1 MGSTSAENS
10 GTGSTGNAGDGF
22 AQNTGN
28 GENSTSGVGRRAL
41 IKRSAALGLVS
52 VPAMSFLSACAS
64 GGGDDN
70 SGENKGETSAS
81 NPFGVKEGSKLDVV
95 IFKGGYGDDYAKAW
109 EAAFKKEWGV
119 TSVHTGTQEITGKL
133 QPRFNAGNPPD
144 IVDDSGNQQIPIDVL
159 AKNGQLLDLAEVLDA
174 PSVDDP
180 GKKVRDTL
188 IPGTLDAGMQEGKV
202 VALNYI
208 YTVWGLW
215 YSGKLFQEKGWEA
228 PKTWDD
234 FLAVCKDAKAQG
246 IGGLAHQGKY
256 PYYINVAIMD
266 LIAKKGGL
274 DAMKAIDNLEPDA
287 FAGSDAAQEAV
298 EAVYEVVEK
307 GYLMPGTNGLTHTE
321 SQTRW
326 NQYKAAFITS
336 GSWLENE
343 QLKTT
348 PEDFDMKFLPMPLL
362 PDSALPFEA
371 IRAGSGEPFIIPSK
385 AGNLPA
391 AKEFMRRMLSKE
403 WSTLFAKEA
412 NSLTILKDGVD
423 PDVRLRPGTQSTVE
437 ASRAAGD
444 NTFRYLYTEWY
455 SEMNAAIENASNEL
469 MAKRIQPKEW
479 LKRAQAAVD
488 KQAKDPDSK
497 KNHRD

>member
-1 MGSTSAENS
+1 MGSTSAENEN
-10 GTGSTGNAGDGF
+10 GS
-22 AQNTGN
+22 
-28 GENSTSGVGRRAL
+28 SGVGRRDL
-41 IKRSAALGLVS
+41 MKRSAALGLVA
-52 VPAMSFLSACAS
+52 VPSMGFLSACAS
-64 GGGDDN
+64 GGGGDE
-70 SGENKGETSAS
+70 SGEDTQGKTSKD
-81 NPFGVKEGSKLDVV
+81 NPFGVKKGSKLDVV

-109 EAAFKKEWGV
+109 EANFQQKWGV
-119 TSVHTGTQEITGKL
+119 TSTHTGTQEITGKL
-133 QPRFNAGNPPD
+133 QPRFNGGNPPD
-144 IVDDSGNQQIPIDVL
+144 IVDNSGAQKIKIDVL
-159 AKNGQLLDLAEVLDA
+159 YKNGQLLDLAEVLDA

-180 GKKVRDTL
+180 SKKVRDTV
-188 IPGTLDAGMQEGKV
+188 IPGTLDPGLQEGKV

-215 YSGKLFQEKGWEA
+215 YSGKLFKEKGWEA

-234 FLAVCKDAKAQG
+234 FLAICKDAKAQG

-274 DAMKAIDNLEPDA
+274 DAMKAIDNLDPKA
-287 FAGSDAAQEAV
+287 FAGSDAALAAV

-343 QLKTT
+343 QIKQT
-348 PEDFDMKFLPMPLL
+348 PADFDMQFLPMPPLEG
-362 PDSALPFEA
+362 SEMPFEA
-371 IRAGSGEPFIIPSK
+371 IRAGSGEPFIIPAK
-385 AGNLPA
+385 AKNLPA
-391 AKEFMRRMLSKE
+391 AKEFMRMMLSKE
-403 WSTLFAKEA
+403 WSTIFAKEA

-423 PDVRLRPGTQSTVE
+423 PSVQLRPGTQSTVE
-437 ASRAAGD
+437 ASKAAGD
-444 NTFRYLYTEWY
+444 NTFRFLYTEWY
-455 SEMNAAIENASNEL
+455 SEMDTAIQNASNEL

-488 KQAKDPDSK
+488 KAAKDPASK
-497 KNHRD
+497 NNRRE

>member
-1 MGSTSAENS
+1 MGSSSEPNSTSA
-10 GTGSTGNAGDGF
+10 GTN
-22 AQNTGN
+22 
-28 GENSTSGVGRRAL
+28 RRDL
-41 IKRSAALGLVS
+41 IKRSAALGLIS
-52 VPAMSFLSACAS
+52 VPTMSFLSACAS
-64 GGGDDN
+64 GGGDD
-70 SGENKGETSAS
+70 SDTDTEGKTSAK

-109 EAAFKKEWGV
+109 EASFEKAWGV
-119 TSVHTGTQEITGKL
+119 TSTHTGTQEITGKL

-144 IVDDSGNQQIPIDVL
+144 IVDNSGAQKIKIDVL
-159 AKNGQLLDLAEVLDA
+159 FKNGQLLDLAEVLDA

-180 GKKVRDTL
+180 SKKVRDTV
-188 IPGTLDAGMQEGKV
+188 IPGTLDPGLQSGKV

-228 PKTWDD
+228 PQTWDD
-234 FLAVCKDAKAQG
+234 FLAICKDAKAQG

-266 LIAKKGGL
+266 LIAKTGGL
-274 DAMKAIDNLEPDA
+274 EAMKAIDNLEPNA
-287 FAGSDAAQEAV
+287 FEGSEAAKAAI

-307 GYLMPGTNGLTHTE
+307 GYLLPGTNGLTHTE

-343 QLKTT
+343 QLKQT

-362 PDSALPFEA
+362 PDSVMPFEA
-371 IRAGSGEPFIIPSK
+371 IRAGSGEPFIIPAK
-385 AGNLPA
+385 AKNLPA
-391 AKEFMRRMLSKE
+391 AKEFMRMMLSKE
-403 WSTLFAKEA
+403 WSTSFAKEA
-412 NSLTILKDGVD
+412 NSLTILQDGVD
-423 PDVRLRPGTQSTVE
+423 SGVQLRPGTQSTVE
-437 ASRAAGD
+437 ASKAAGT

-455 SEMNAAIENASNEL
+455 SEMDTAIQNASNEL
-469 MAKRIQPKEW
+469 MAQRIQPKEW
-479 LKRAQAAVD
+479 LKRAQAAVN
-488 KQAKDPDSK
+488 KAAEDPASK
-497 KNHRD
+497 NNRRD

>member
-1 MGSTSAENS
+1 MGSSSDPNS
-10 GTGSTGNAGDGF
+10 TEVGTG
-22 AQNTGN
+22 
-28 GENSTSGVGRRAL
+28 RRDL
-41 IKRSAALGLVS
+41 IKRSAALGLIS
-52 VPAMSFLSACAS
+52 VPTMSFLSACAS
-64 GGGDDN
+64 GGGDDE
-70 SGENKGETSAS
+70 SDGETEGKTSEK
-81 NPFGVKEGSKLDVV
+81 NPFGVKDGSKLDVV
-95 IFKGGYGDDYAKAW
+95 VFKGGYGDDYAKAW
-109 EAAFKKEWGV
+109 EASFEKKWGV
-119 TSVHTGTQEITGKL
+119 TSTHTGTQEITGKL

-144 IVDDSGNQQIPIDVL
+144 IVDDAGAQQIPIDVL
-159 AKNGQLLDLAEVLDA
+159 NKNGQLLDLAVVLDA
-174 PSVDDP
+174 PSIDDP
-180 GKKVRDTL
+180 SKKVRDTL
-188 IPGTLDAGMQEGKV
+188 IPGTLDAGMQGGKV

-215 YSGKLFQEKGWEA
+215 YSGKLFKDKGWEA
-228 PKTWDD
+228 PQTWDD
-234 FLAVCKDAKAQG
+234 FLAICKDAKSQG

-266 LIAKKGGL
+266 LIAKTGGL
-274 DAMKAIDNLEPDA
+274 DAMKAIDNLEPNA
-287 FAGSDAAQEAV
+287 FVGSEAATAAV
-298 EAVYEVVEK
+298 EAIYEVVEK

-362 PDSALPFEA
+362 PDSQLPFEA
-371 IRAGSGEPFIIPSK
+371 IRAGSGEPFIIPAK
-385 AGNLPA
+385 AKNLPA
-391 AKEFMRRMLSKE
+391 AKEFMRMMLSKE

-412 NSLTILKDGVD
+412 NSLTILADGVD
-423 PDVRLRPGTQSTVE
+423 SSVQLRPGTQSTVE
-437 ASRAAGD
+437 ASKAAGE

-455 SEMNAAIENASNEL
+455 SEMGTAIENASNEL

-488 KQAKDPDSK
+488 KQAKDPESK
-497 KNHRD
+497 KNRRD

>member
-1 MGSTSAENS
+1 MGSTSAENTES
-10 GTGSTGNAGDGF
+10 S
-22 AQNTGN
+22 
-28 GENSTSGVGRRAL
+28 VGRRDL
-41 IKRSAALGLVS
+41 IKRSAALGLIT
-52 VPAMSFLSACAS
+52 VPTMSFLSACAS
-64 GGGDDN
+64 GGGDDSSDN
-70 SGENKGETSAS
+70 DTEGKTSKD
-81 NPFGVKEGSKLDVV
+81 NPFGVKKGSKLDVV

-109 EAAFKKEWGV
+109 EASFQKKWGV
-119 TSVHTGTQEITGKL
+119 TSTHTGTQEITGKL

-144 IVDDSGNQQIPIDVL
+144 IVDDSGAQQIPIDVL
-159 AKNGQLLDLAEVLDA
+159 HKNGQLLDLAEVLDA

-180 GKKVRDTL
+180 AKKVRDTL
-188 IPGTLDAGMQEGKV
+188 VPGTLESGMQGGKV

-215 YSGKLFQEKGWEA
+215 YSGKLFKDKGWTE

-234 FLAVCKDAKAQG
+234 FLAICKDAKSQG

-266 LIAKKGGL
+266 LIAKTGGL
-274 DAMKAIDNLEPDA
+274 EAMKAIDNLEPNA
-287 FAGSDAAQEAV
+287 FVGSDAAAAAV
-298 EAVYEVVEK
+298 EAVYELVEK

-326 NQYKAAFITS
+326 NQYKAVFITS

-348 PEDFDMKFLPMPLL
+348 PSDFDMKFLPMPLL
-362 PDSALPFEA
+362 PDSKLPFEA

-385 AGNLPA
+385 AKNLPA
-391 AKEFMRRMLSKE
+391 AKEFMRMMLSKE
-403 WSTLFAKEA
+403 WSTSFAKEA

-423 PDVRLRPGTQSTVE
+423 TGVQLRPGTQSTVE
-437 ASRAAGD
+437 ASKAAGE
-444 NTFRYLYTEWY
+444 NTFRFLYTEWY
-455 SEMNAAIENASNEL
+455 SEMGTAIENASNEL

-488 KQAKDPDSK
+488 KQAKDPESK

>member
-1 MGSTSAENS
+1 MGSTSGENR
-10 GTGSTGNAGDGF
+10 GST
-22 AQNTGN
+22 
-28 GENSTSGVGRRAL
+28 GVGRRDL
-41 IKRSAALGLVS
+41 IKRSAALGLAG

-64 GGGDDN
+64 GGGGGDSDE
-70 SGENKGETSAS
+70 GDVKGDVSKA
-81 NPFGVKEGSKLDVV
+81 NPFGAKKGSKLDVV
-95 IFKGGYGDDYAKAW
+95 VFKGGYGDDYAKAW
-109 EAAFKKEWGV
+109 EADFGKKLGI
-119 TSVHTGTQEITGKL
+119 TSSHTGTQEITGKL

-144 IVDDSGNQQIPIDVL
+144 IVDDSGAQQIKIDVL
-159 AKNGQLLDLAEVLDA
+159 YRNDSLLDLSEVLDA

-188 IPGTLDAGMQEGKV
+188 IPGTLDPGVQEGKV

-215 YSGKLFQEKGWEA
+215 YSGKLFKEKGWEA
-228 PKTWDD
+228 PRTWDD
-234 FLAVCKDAKAQG
+234 FLAICKDAKKQG

-266 LIAKKGGL
+266 LIAKKGGI
-274 DAMKAIDNLEPDA
+274 DAVKAIDNLDPKA
-287 FAGSDAAQEAV
+287 FAGSDAAEAGI
-298 EAVYEVVEK
+298 EAIYEVVEK
-307 GYLMPGTNGLTHTE
+307 GLLMPGTNGLTHTE

-343 QLKTT
+343 QLKQT
-348 PEDFDMKFLPMPLL
+348 PADFDMKFLPMPLL
-362 PDSALPFEA
+362 SGSEMPFEA
-371 IRAGSGEPFIIPSK
+371 IRAGSGEPFIIPRK
-385 AGNLPA
+385 AGNLPG

-423 PDVRLRPGTQSTVE
+423 PGVKLRPGTQSTVE
-437 ASRAAGD
+437 ASKAAGS
-444 NTFRYLYTEWY
+444 NTFRYLYPEWY
-455 SEMNAAIENASNEL
+455 SEMDTAIQNASNEL

-479 LKRAQAAVD
+479 LKRCQAAVD
-488 KQAKDPDSK
+488 KQAKDPASK
-497 KNHRD
+497 KNRHE

>member
-1 MGSTSAENS
+1 MGSTSAENN
-10 GTGSTGNAGDGF
+10 GSDHVGAP
-22 AQNTGN
+22 
-28 GENSTSGVGRRAL
+28 GVGRRSL

-64 GGGDDN
+64 GGGDDSGDDN
-70 SGENKGETSAS
+70 SQGKTSEE
-81 NPFGVKEGSKLDVV
+81 NPFGLKEGSKLDVV

-109 EAAFKKEWGV
+109 EADFQKQWGV
-119 TSVHTGTQEITGKL
+119 TSSHTGTQEITGKL

-144 IVDDSGNQQIPIDVL
+144 IVDNSGAQKIKIDVL
-159 AKNGQLLDLAEVLDA
+159 YKNGQLLDLAEVLDA

-180 GKKVRDTL
+180 SKKVRDTV
-188 IPGTLDAGMQEGKV
+188 IPGTLDPGLQEGKV

-215 YSGKLFQEKGWEA
+215 YSGKLFADKGWEE
-228 PKTWDD
+228 PQTWDD
-234 FLAVCKDAKAQG
+234 FLAICKDAKSEG

-274 DAMKAIDNLEPDA
+274 DAMKAIDNLDPKA
-287 FAGSDAAQEAV
+287 FVGSDAALAAV
-298 EAVYEVVEK
+298 EAIYEVVEK

-343 QLKTT
+343 QLKQT
-348 PEDFDMKFLPMPLL
+348 PDDFDMKFLPMPLL
-362 PDSALPFEA
+362 EGSSMPFEA

-385 AGNLPA
+385 ARNLPA
-391 AKEFMRRMLSKE
+391 AKEFMRMMLSKK

-412 NSLTILKDGVD
+412 NSLTILQDGVD
-423 PDVRLRPGTQSTVE
+423 PSVQLRPGTQSTVE
-437 ASRAAGD
+437 ASKAAGD

-455 SEMNAAIENASNEL
+455 SEMDTAIQNASNEL
-469 MAKRIQPKEW
+469 MAQRIQPKEW
-479 LKRAQAAVD
+479 LKRAQTAVNEA
-488 KQAKDPDSK
+488 AKDPSA
-497 KNHRD
+497 KNNRRE

>member
-1 MGSTSAENS
+1 MGSTSADS
-10 GTGSTGNAGDGF
+10 HGD
-22 AQNTGN
+22 
-28 GENSTSGVGRRAL
+28 EGVGRRDL
-41 IKRSAALGLVS
+41 IKRSAALGLAA
-52 VPAMSFLSACAS
+52 VPATGFLSACAS
-64 GGGDDN
+64 GGGDD
-70 SGENKGETSAS
+70 SSDKSTKGTTSKD
-81 NPFGVKEGSKLDVV
+81 NPFGAAKGSKLDVV

-109 EAAFKKEWGV
+109 EADFQKKLGI
-119 TSVHTGTQEITGKL
+119 TSTHTGTQEITGKL

-144 IVDDSGNQQIPIDVL
+144 IVDDSGAQQIKPDVL
-159 AKNGQLLDLAEVLDA
+159 YKNGQLLDLAEVLDA
-174 PSVDDP
+174 PAIDDP
-180 GKKVRDTL
+180 SKKVRDL
-188 IPGTLDAGMQEGKV
+188 IIPGTLDAGLQEGKI

-215 YSGKLFQEKGWEA
+215 YSGKLFKEKGWEE

-234 FLAVCKDAKAQG
+234 FLAVCQDAKKQG

-274 DAMKAIDNLEPDA
+274 DAMKAIDNLDPKA
-287 FAGSDAAQEAV
+287 FVGSDAAQAGV
-298 EAVYEVVEK
+298 EAIYEVVEK
-307 GYLMPGTNGLTHTE
+307 GLLMPGTNGLTHTE

-326 NQYKAAFITS
+326 NQYKAAFITC

-343 QLKTT
+343 QLKQT
-348 PEDFDMKFLPMPLL
+348 PADFDMKFMPMPLL
-362 PDSALPFEA
+362 PGSALPFEA
-371 IRAGSGEPFIIPSK
+371 IRAGSGEPFIIPAK
-385 AGNLPA
+385 AKNLPG
-391 AKEFMRRMLSKE
+391 AKEFMRHMLSKE
-403 WSTLFAKEA
+403 WSTTFAKEA

-423 PDVRLRPGTQSTVE
+423 PSVKLRPGTQSTVE
-437 ASRAAGD
+437 ASKAAGG

-455 SEMNAAIENASNEL
+455 SEMGAAIEAASNEL

-488 KQAKDPDSK
+488 KQAKDPASK

>member
-1 MGSTSAENS
+1 MGSTSNHDAE
-10 GTGSTGNAGDGF
+10 
-22 AQNTGN
+22 
-28 GENSTSGVGRRAL
+28 GVGRRDL
-41 IKRSAALGLVS
+41 IKRSAALGLVAT
-52 VPAMSFLSACAS
+52 PAMGLLSACAS
-64 GGGDDN
+64 GGGSDG
-70 SGENKGETSAS
+70 SGDGNTKGQTSKD
-81 NPFGVKEGSKLDVV
+81 NPFGAKKGSKLDVV
-95 IFKGGYGDDYAKAW
+95 VFKGGYGDDYAKAW
-109 EAAFKKEWGV
+109 EADFGKKLGV
-119 TSVHTGTQEITGKL
+119 TSTHTGTQEITGKL

-144 IVDDSGNQQIPIDVL
+144 IVDDSGAQQIKVDVL
-159 AKNGQLLDLAEVLDA
+159 YKNGQLLDLAEVLDA

-180 GKKVRDTL
+180 AKKVRDTL
-188 IPGTLDAGMQEGKV
+188 IPGTLDPGMQEGKV

-215 YSGKLFQEKGWEA
+215 YSGKLFKDKGWQE

-234 FLAVCKDAKAQG
+234 FLTVCKDAKAQG

-274 DAMKAIDNLEPDA
+274 DAMKAIDNLDPKA
-287 FAGSDAAQEAV
+287 FVGSDAAQAAV

-326 NQYKAAFITS
+326 NQYKAAFITC

-343 QLKTT
+343 QLKQT
-348 PEDFDMKFLPMPLL
+348 PTDFDMKFLPMPLL
-362 PDSALPFEA
+362 SGSKLPFEA
-371 IRAGSGEPFIIPSK
+371 IRAGSGEPFIIPAK
-385 AGNLPA
+385 ANNLPA

-403 WSTLFAKEA
+403 WSTLFAKQA

-423 PDVRLRPGTQSTVE
+423 PGVRLRPGTQSTVE
-437 ASRAAGD
+437 ASKAAGG

-455 SEMNAAIENASNEL
+455 SEMGTAIEAASNEL

-479 LKRAQAAVD
+479 LKRCQAAVD
-488 KQAKDPDSK
+488 KQAKDPASK

>member
-1 MGSTSAENS
+1 MGSTSEENL
-10 GTGSTGNAGDGF
+10 GSHHTAG
-22 AQNTGN
+22 
-28 GENSTSGVGRRAL
+28 GVGRRDL
-41 IKRSAALGLVS
+41 IKRSAALGLAS
-52 VPAMSFLSACAS
+52 VPAMGLLSACAS
-64 GGGDDN
+64 GGGDD
-70 SGENKGETSAS
+70 SGDGNTKGKATKD
-81 NPFGVKEGSKLDVV
+81 NPFGAQKDSKLDVV

-109 EAAFKKEWGV
+109 EADFQKKLGV
-119 TSVHTGTQEITGKL
+119 SSTHTGTQEITGKL

-144 IVDDSGNQQIPIDVL
+144 IVDDSGAQKIKIDVL
-159 AKNGQLLDLAEVLDA
+159 YKNGQLLDLAEVLDA

-180 GKKVRDTL
+180 SKKVRDTL
-188 IPGTLDAGMQEGKV
+188 IPGTLDPGLQEGKV

-215 YSGKLFQEKGWEA
+215 YSGKLFKEKGWEE

-234 FLAVCKDAKAQG
+234 FLAICKDAKSQG
-246 IGGLAHQGKY
+246 IGGLAHQGKF

-274 DAMKAIDNLEPDA
+274 DAMKAIDNLDPKA
-287 FAGSDAAQEAV
+287 FVGSDAAQAGV
-298 EAVYEVVEK
+298 EAIYEVVEK

-326 NQYKAAFITS
+326 NQYKAAFITC

-343 QLKTT
+343 QLKQT
-348 PEDFDMKFLPMPLL
+348 PADFDMKFMPMPNL
-362 PDSALPFEA
+362 PGSKLPFEA
-371 IRAGSGEPFIIPSK
+371 IRAGSGEPFIIPAK
-385 AGNLPA
+385 AKNVPA
-391 AKEFMRRMLSKE
+391 AKEFMRRMLSRE
-403 WSTLFAKEA
+403 WSTMFAKEA

-423 PDVRLRPGTQSTVE
+423 PGVQLRPGTQSTVE
-437 ASRAAGD
+437 VSKAAGD

-455 SEMNAAIENASNEL
+455 GEMDTEIQNASNEL

-488 KQAKDPDSK
+488 KAAKDPASK

>member
-1 MGSTSAENS
+1 MGSTSEENL
-10 GTGSTGNAGDGF
+10 GSNRTP
-22 AQNTGN
+22 
-28 GENSTSGVGRRAL
+28 EGVGRRAL
-41 IKRSAALGLVS
+41 IKRSAALGLAS
-52 VPAMSFLSACAS
+52 LPAMGLLSACAS
-64 GGGDDN
+64 GGGDD
-70 SGENKGETSAS
+70 SGNENTKGKATKD
-81 NPFGVKEGSKLDVV
+81 NPFGAQKGSKLDVV

-109 EAAFKKEWGV
+109 EADFQKKLGIGS
-119 TSVHTGTQEITGKL
+119 THTGTQEITGKL

-144 IVDDSGNQQIPIDVL
+144 IVDDSGAQKIKIDVL
-159 AKNGQLLDLAEVLDA
+159 YKNGQLLDLAEVLDA

-180 GKKVRDTL
+180 SKKVRDTL
-188 IPGTLDAGMQEGKV
+188 IPGTLDPGLQEGKI

-215 YSGKLFQEKGWEA
+215 YSGKLFKEKGWQE

-234 FLAVCKDAKAQG
+234 FLAVCKDAKDQG

-274 DAMKAIDNLEPDA
+274 DAMKAIDNLDPKA
-287 FAGSDAAQEAV
+287 FVGSDAAQEAV
-298 EAVYEVVEK
+298 EAIYEVVEK

-326 NQYKAAFITS
+326 NQYKAAFITC

-343 QLKTT
+343 QLKQT
-348 PEDFDMKFLPMPLL
+348 PADFDMKFMPMPNL
-362 PDSALPFEA
+362 PGSALPYEA
-371 IRAGSGEPFIIPSK
+371 IRAGSGEPFIIPAK
-385 AGNLPA
+385 ARNLPA
-391 AKEFMRRMLSKE
+391 AKEFMRRMLSRE
-403 WSTLFAKEA
+403 WSTMFAKEA

-423 PDVRLRPGTQSTVE
+423 PSVQLRPGTQSTVE
-437 ASRAAGD
+437 VSKKAGD

-455 SEMNAAIENASNEL
+455 GEMDTEIQNASNEL

-488 KQAKDPDSK
+488 KAAKDPASK

>member
-1 MGSTSAENS
+1 MGSTSAQNPENG
-10 GTGSTGNAGDGF
+10 GTTA
-22 AQNTGN
+22 
-28 GENSTSGVGRRAL
+28 GVGRRDL
-41 IKRSAALGLVS
+41 IKRSAALGLIS
-52 VPAMSFLSACAS
+52 VPTMSFLSACAS
-64 GGGDDN
+64 GGGDDSSN
-70 SGENKGETSAS
+70 DSEGKTSKS
-81 NPFGVKEGSKLDVV
+81 NPFGVKDGSKLDVV

-109 EAAFKKEWGV
+109 EASFKKKWGV

-144 IVDDSGNQQIPIDVL
+144 IVDDSGAQQIPIDVL
-159 AKNGQLLDLAEVLDA
+159 YKNGQLVDLAEVLDA

-188 IPGTLDAGMQEGKV
+188 IPGTLDAGMQGGKV

-215 YSGKLFQEKGWEA
+215 YSGKLFKEKGWTA
-228 PKTWDD
+228 PKTWDE
-234 FLAVCKDAKAQG
+234 FLAICKEAKADG

-266 LIAKKGGL
+266 LIAKTGGL
-274 DAMKAIDNLEPDA
+274 DAMKAIDNLEPNA
-287 FAGSDAAQEAV
+287 FVGSDAATAAV
-298 EAVYEVVEK
+298 EAIYEVVEK

-348 PEDFDMKFLPMPLL
+348 PDDFDMKFLPMPLL
-362 PDSALPFEA
+362 PDSKLPFEA
-371 IRAGSGEPFIIPSK
+371 IRAGSGEPFIIPAK
-385 AGNLPA
+385 AKNLA
-391 AKEFMRRMLSKE
+391 GAKEFMRMMLSKE

-423 PDVRLRPGTQSTVE
+423 SGVQLRPGTQSTVE
-437 ASRAAGD
+437 ASKAAGT

-455 SEMNAAIENASNEL
+455 SEMGTAIENASNEL

-488 KQAKDPDSK
+488 KQAKDPESK

>member
-1 MGSTSAENS
+1 MGSTAHHEV
-10 GTGSTGNAGDGF
+10 
-22 AQNTGN
+22 
-28 GENSTSGVGRRAL
+28 EGVGRRDL
-41 IKRSAALGLVS
+41 IKRSTALGLVA
-52 VPAMSFLSACAS
+52 VPGMGLLSACAS
-64 GGGDDN
+64 GGGSDESDDG
-70 SGENKGETSAS
+70 STKGEAS
-81 NPFGVKEGSKLDVV
+81 KDNPFGAKKGTKLDVV
-95 IFKGGYGDDYAKAW
+95 VFKGGYGDDYAKAW
-109 EAAFKKEWGV
+109 EADFSKKLGI
-119 TSVHTGTQEITGKL
+119 TSTHTGTQEITGKL

-144 IVDDSGNQQIPIDVL
+144 IVDDSGAQKINVDVL
-159 AKNGQLLDLAEVLDA
+159 YRNGQLLDLTEVLDA

-180 GKKVRDTL
+180 ATKVRDTL
-188 IPGTLDAGMQEGKV
+188 IPGTLDPGMQEGKV

-215 YSGKLFQEKGWEA
+215 YSGKLFEDNGWQE

-234 FLAVCKDAKAQG
+234 LLAICKDAKSQG

-274 DAMKAIDNLEPDA
+274 DAMKAIDNLDPKA
-287 FAGSDAAQEAV
+287 FVGSEAAQEAI
-298 EAVYEVVEK
+298 EAIYEVVEK

-326 NQYKAAFITS
+326 NQYKAVFITS

-343 QLKTT
+343 QLKQT
-348 PEDFDMKFLPMPLL
+348 PPDFDMKFLPMPLL
-362 PDSALPFEA
+362 PGSKLPFEA
-371 IRAGSGEPFIIPSK
+371 IRAGSGEPFIIPAK
-385 AGNLPA
+385 AKNLPA

-403 WSTLFAKEA
+403 WSTLFAKQA

-423 PDVRLRPGTQSTVE
+423 PGVRLRPGTQSTVE
-437 ASRAAGD
+437 ASKAAGD

-455 SEMNAAIENASNEL
+455 SEMGTAIEAASNEL

-479 LKRAQAAVD
+479 LKRCQAAVD
-488 KQAKDPDSK
+488 KQAKDPASK

>member
-1 MGSTSAENS
+1 MGSTS
-10 GTGSTGNAGDGF
+10 DP
-22 AQNTGN
+22 
-28 GENSTSGVGRRAL
+28 NSTTGGTNRRDL
-41 IKRSAALGLVS
+41 IKRSAALGLIS
-52 VPAMSFLSACAS
+52 VPTMSFLSACAS
-64 GGGDDN
+64 GGGEDD
-70 SGENKGETSAS
+70 SGNDTEGKTSKS
-81 NPFGVKEGSKLDVV
+81 NPFGVKKGSKLDVV
-95 IFKGGYGDDYAKAW
+95 VFKGGYGDDYAKAW
-109 EAAFKKEWGV
+109 EASFEKKWGV
-119 TSVHTGTQEITGKL
+119 TSTHTGTQEITGKL

-144 IVDDSGNQQIPIDVL
+144 IVDDSGAQQIPIDVL
-159 AKNGQLLDLAEVLDA
+159 HKNGQLLDLAAVLDA

-180 GKKVRDTL
+180 SKKVRDTL
-188 IPGTLDAGMQEGKV
+188 IPGTLDAGMQSGKV

-215 YSGKLFQEKGWEA
+215 YSGKLFQEKGWEV

-234 FLAVCKDAKAQG
+234 FTAICKDAKSQG

-266 LIAKKGGL
+266 LIAKTGGL
-274 DAMKAIDNLEPDA
+274 DAMKAIDNLEPNA
-287 FAGSDAAQEAV
+287 FVGSDAATAAI
-298 EAVYEVVEK
+298 EAVYDLVEK

-326 NQYKAAFITS
+326 NQYKAVFITS

-343 QLKTT
+343 QLKQT

-362 PDSALPFEA
+362 PDSKLPFEA

-385 AGNLPA
+385 AKNLPA
-391 AKEFMRRMLSKE
+391 AQEFMRMMLSKE

-423 PDVRLRPGTQSTVE
+423 ASVQLRPGTQSTVE
-437 ASRAAGD
+437 ASKAAGD
-444 NTFRYLYTEWY
+444 NTFRFLYTEWY
-455 SEMNAAIENASNEL
+455 SEMNTEIENASNEL

-479 LKRAQAAVD
+479 LKRAQAAID
-488 KQAKDPDSK
+488 KQAKDPASK
-497 KNHRD
+497 NNRRD

>member
-1 MGSTSAENS
+1 MGSTSAQNPEND
-10 GTGSTGNAGDGF
+10 GSTA
-22 AQNTGN
+22 
-28 GENSTSGVGRRAL
+28 GVGRRDL
-41 IKRSAALGLVS
+41 IKRSAALGLIS
-52 VPAMSFLSACAS
+52 VPTMSFLSACAS

-70 SGENKGETSAS
+70 GNDSEGETSKS
-81 NPFGVKEGSKLDVV
+81 NPFGVKDGSKLDVV

-109 EAAFKKEWGV
+109 EASFKKKWGV

-144 IVDDSGNQQIPIDVL
+144 IVDDSGAQQIPIDVL
-159 AKNGQLLDLAEVLDA
+159 YKNGQLVDLAEVLDA

-180 GKKVRDTL
+180 AKKVRDTL
-188 IPGTLDAGMQEGKV
+188 IPGTLDAGMQGGKV

-215 YSGKLFQEKGWEA
+215 YSGKLFKEKGWTA
-228 PKTWDD
+228 PKTWDE
-234 FLAVCKDAKAQG
+234 FLTICKEAKADG

-266 LIAKKGGL
+266 LIAKTGGL
-274 DAMKAIDNLEPDA
+274 DAMKAIDNLEPNA
-287 FAGSDAAQEAV
+287 FVGSEAATAAV
-298 EAVYEVVEK
+298 EAIYEVVEK

-348 PEDFDMKFLPMPLL
+348 PDDFDMKFLPMPLL
-362 PDSALPFEA
+362 PDSKLPFEA

-385 AGNLPA
+385 AKNLA
-391 AKEFMRRMLSKE
+391 GAKEFMRMMLSKE

-423 PDVRLRPGTQSTVE
+423 SGVQLRPGTQSTVE
-437 ASRAAGD
+437 ASKAAGT

-455 SEMNAAIENASNEL
+455 SEMGTAIENASNEL

-488 KQAKDPDSK
+488 KQAKDPESK